1 MSHNT
6 WIHRLART
14 CVRPMVNTPITPN
27 HLTGLR
33 LVTGL
38 AASFCLASGDSHW
51 INFGCGLFVLSMLLD
66 RADGELARLSGKTSV
81 FGHRFDLWTDALCDS
96 AILLGLGIGLRN
108 GPFGDWA
115 LLMGLIAAMSSGII
129 FYKVL
134 AIDKRLGPGSVMFE
148 AFAGFDP
155 DDAIIIV
162 PLSAAFGLGNWI
174 LAAATLATPLAAV
187 LVLRHIERIAKANLE
202 ALDDS

>member
-1 MSHNT
+1 
-6 WIHRLART
+6 
-14 CVRPMVNTPITPN
+14 MVHTPITPN

-33 LVTGL
+33 LMTGL
-38 AASFCLASGDSHW
+38 AASFCLASGDPYW
-51 INFGCGLFVLSMLLD
+51 INSGCGLFVLSMFLD
-66 RADGELARLSGKTSV
+66 RADGELARLSGKTSI

-96 AILLGLGIGLRN
+96 TILLGLGIGLRS
-108 GPFGDWA
+108 GPFGEWA
-115 LLMGLIAAMSSGII
+115 LAMGIIAGMSSGII

-134 AIDKRLGPGSVMFE
+134 ALDKRLGPGSVMFE

-162 PLSAAFGLGNWI
+162 PLSAALGFGHWI

-187 LVLRHIERIAKANLE
+187 LVLRHLESIAKANVD
-202 ALDDS
+202 ASYDP